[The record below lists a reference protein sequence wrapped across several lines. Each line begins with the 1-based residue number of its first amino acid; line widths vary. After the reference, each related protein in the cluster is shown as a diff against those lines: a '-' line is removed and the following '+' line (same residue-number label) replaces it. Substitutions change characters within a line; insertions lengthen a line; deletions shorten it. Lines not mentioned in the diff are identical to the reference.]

1 MTTIRILHRAEDG
14 KVSDGSLDF
23 DLNDFGDQVPAVGDQ
38 IVNPGVLI
46 GKDRTD
52 PQNREIWTVVGRVFN
67 SRDNKD
73 YIGLIVKTRQGTLED
88 DGFL

>member
-46 GKDRTD
+46 GKDRT
-52 PQNREIWTVVGRVFN
+52 
-67 SRDNKD
+67 
-73 YIGLIVKTRQGTLED
+73 
-88 DGFL
+88 

>member
-38 IVNPGVLI
+38 IVNPGVLGSGPI
-46 GKDRTD
+46 NGIHSSI
-52 PQNREIWTVVGRVFN
+52 EM
-67 SRDNKD
+67 
-73 YIGLIVKTRQGTLED
+73 
-88 DGFL
+88 